1 MAGKAV
7 TSQKQG
13 ALVDWRG
20 GDRIDTS
27 RRAQLD
33 RGFNV
38 LSRSLARIARFDS
51 RLDMSLNVIQMIDD
65 WFIRLRR
72 QIFIATNDVIAAL
85 QIQRARVVREQL
97 CVSDYDRLADIA
109 DFCFRYRFED
119 DFRTYAGWIT
129 HRYADARSSVDGL
142 IGLQGLIVHQPKAT
156 SPA

>member
-13 ALVDWRG
+13 ALVDWRC

-27 RRAQLD
+27 RRAKLD

-38 LSRSLARIARFDS
+38 LGRGLSRSARFDS
-51 RLDMSLNVIQMIDD
+51 HLDVSVDVIQMIDD

-72 QIFIATNDVIAAL
+72 QVFIATNDVIAAL

-97 CVSDYDRLADIA
+97 CVSDYDRLADI
-109 DFCFRYRFED
+109 
-119 DFRTYAGWIT
+119 
-129 HRYADARSSVDGL
+129 
-142 IGLQGLIVHQPKAT
+142 
-156 SPA
+156 